1 MSIKNTLIHII
12 KCSLD
17 TISSLN
23 KEDYQNIIIEIPS
36 KKENGDYSTNIAL
49 TLTKKLHKSPIA
61 IAEDIVKKPALSE
74 EDLQKEYDFYMAE
87 KLSKIL
93 LDNGLLTEEECIRL
107 SVKNRETFSP
117 YLCSI
122 MAKSA

>member
-1 MSIKNTLIHII
+1 MATKIIHPMYVEDNGALVDNTGVPDIFRL
-12 KCSLD
+12 
-17 TISSLN
+17 T
-23 KEDYQNIIIEIPS
+23 EDA
-36 KKENGDYSTNIAL
+36 KT
-49 TLTKKLHKSPIA
+49 
-61 IAEDIVKKPALSE
+61 KPALSE

-87 KLSKIL
+87 KLSKML
-93 LDNGLLTEEECIRL
+93 LDNGLLTEEECTRL